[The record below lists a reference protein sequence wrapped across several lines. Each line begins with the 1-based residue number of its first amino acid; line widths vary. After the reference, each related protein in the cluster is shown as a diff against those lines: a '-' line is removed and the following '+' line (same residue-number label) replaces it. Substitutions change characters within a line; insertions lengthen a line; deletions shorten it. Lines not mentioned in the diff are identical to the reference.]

1 MLLGLVPG
9 YKQKDNLNTNTM
21 KTKNLVWTLTL
32 GLFVMFTACKK
43 ENKDPDNA
51 AKLDTK
57 VSQHNTDANDYK
69 AESDQADNDIN
80 NSLSD
85 IPAFGRVSSTAS
97 ILSSP
102 LCGVVIDSSQIANK
116 ILFYNFDGV
125 TPCFSPS
132 RTRSGQIKVQ
142 LTSGTHWS
150 DAGSVLTLT
159 YINFKVTRLSNNKS
173 IMFNGVKTL
182 KNINGNDWLGF
193 IASTSTLR
201 YQERALNIAVTFD
214 NNLSATWNS
223 ARMTEWSFIQASTN
237 PSIPYAHIAFSATGD
252 TTLNGQTNTDSW
264 GINRFGDAF
273 VTHYNTAIVSNTY
286 CGLWRFSSGELV
298 HNVNSN
304 DFTLTLGVD
313 QNGNP
318 TPYAC
323 AYGFKVSWNING
335 NSNSVVL
342 SY

>member
-1 MLLGLVPG
+1 MLALALIAF
-9 YKQKDNLNTNTM
+9 T
-21 KTKNLVWTLTL
+21 
-32 GLFVMFTACKK
+32 TACKK
-43 ENKDPDNA
+43 ENADPKDSA
-51 AKLDTK
+51 ELDAK
-57 VSQHNTDANDYK
+57 VSQFNSDANDYK

-80 NSLSD
+80 NSLSE
-85 IPAFGRVSSTAS
+85 IPSFGRVSKAAS

-102 LCGVVIDSSQIANK
+102 LCGVIIDSSQISNK

-142 LTSGTHWS
+142 LTSGTRWS

-173 IMFNGVKTL
+173 IMFNGIKTL
-182 KNINGNDWLGF
+182 KNINGNDWIGF
-193 IASTSTLR
+193 LTSTATLR

-214 NNLSATWNS
+214 SLSATWNS
-223 ARMTEWSFIQASTN
+223 ARITQWSYIQANSN
-237 PSIPYAHIAFSATGD
+237 PNIPYNHIAFTATGD
-252 TTLNGQTNTDSW
+252 TSLNGQANVDSW

-273 VTHYNTAIVSNTY
+273 VTHYNSPLVSNTY
-286 CGLWRFSSGELV
+286 CGLWRFNSGELV
-298 HNVNSN
+298 HDVNAN
-304 DFTLTLGVD
+304 NFTLTLGVD

-318 TPYAC
+318 TPYTC
-323 AYGFKVSWNING
+323 AYGFKVSWVINN